1 MEARLMGTHA
11 ALRALEEDK
20 ALRRKIIARIL
31 EQHNF
36 VVKSEDLDEWLDII
50 EEFNEAYEKGE

>member
-1 MEARLMGTHA
+1 MGTHA

>member
-1 MEARLMGTHA
+1 MGRIHV
-11 ALRALEEDK
+11 ALRVLEEDK

-36 VVKSEDLDEWLDII
+36 LVKSEDLDEWLDII
-50 EEFNEAYEKGE
+50 EEFNEAYERGE